1 VQWQREQH
9 ARPDMAIDTG
19 AMSIEEATRALYD
32 HLARRMA

>member
-1 VQWQREQH
+1 
-9 ARPDMAIDTG
+9 MAIDTG